1 MKRKS
6 LLALILAAA
15 MSFMCISG
23 CGTHQPGEDGN
34 GAKDELLVAISAE
47 PVTLD
52 PSDQNDSA
60 SSLAIRQVYDPL
72 LIQDEEMNIGPG
84 LAESWEFTD
93 ETTLVLHLRE
103 GVKFHN
109 GETMT
114 SADVL
119 FSLRRALENPK
130 VSSFIDCIDID
141 NSSAIDELTVELKTH
156 YPFVPLLSNLA
167 LPSICIVS
175 QKAVEEAGD
184 DIGSSPCGTGP
195 FKLTNWVSGDR
206 LEFERNDEY
215 WGDKPAFSKMTFRV
229 IPENANRAIE
239 LETGGVDIALS
250 LAPNDGT
257 RLKDDP
263 NVKVLVYAS
272 LSTTGIQMNTS
283 VEPFNDVRVRQALN
297 YACDYQAIGETVYE
311 GYGERQSAP
320 MSTEV
325 WGANTDLPPYTYDPQ
340 KAKELLAEAGYP
352 DGLPKKITLVT
363 NDNRQRIDTFEIMQ
377 NQLAQIGIE
386 SEIAVRDMASLASFI
401 PGEYEVFMAGWG
413 TTTGD
418 PDYGL
423 YQTFNSESG
432 TANSARIQFY
442 DPEVIS
448 LLEEGRAEIDE
459 EKRLEIYY
467 KVQQLIWDACPWI
480 WLWQTDTIDGTAA
493 YVEGYVPHPSGYF
506 QDFTGVTF
514 TQ

>member
-1 MKRKS
+1 MKSRS
-6 LLALILAAA
+6 LFALVLAAA
-15 MSFMCISG
+15 MVLMCISG
-23 CGTHQPGEDGN
+23 CGSQDPADG
-34 GAKDELLVAISAE
+34 KDELLVAISAE

-72 LIQDEEMNIGPG
+72 LIQDAEMNIQPG

-93 ETTLVLHLRE
+93 DTTLVLNLRQ

-119 FSLRRALENPK
+119 YSLSRALENPK
-130 VSSFIDCIDID
+130 VSSFIDCIDIE
-141 NSSAIDELTVELKTH
+141 NSSAIDEYTVELKTF

-175 QKAVEEAGD
+175 QKAVEEAGG
-184 DIGSSPCGTGP
+184 DIGNTPCGTGP

-215 WGDKPAFSKMTFRV
+215 WGSKPAFSKMTFRV

-257 RLKDDP
+257 RLQDNPD
-263 NVKVLVYAS
+263 VKVLVYAS

-320 MSTEV
+320 MSTQV
-325 WGANTDLPPYTYDPQ
+325 WGANTELPPYDYNPE
-340 KAKELLAEAGYP
+340 KARELLAEAGYE
-352 DGLPKKITLVT
+352 DGLPQKIYLVT
-363 NDNRQRIDTFEIMQ
+363 NDNRQRIDIFEIMQ
-377 NQLAQIGIE
+377 NQLAEVGIE
-386 SEIAVRDMASLASFI
+386 SEIAVRDMAALASFV
-401 PGEYEVFMAGWG
+401 PGEYEMFMAGWG

-432 TANSARIQFY
+432 TANSSRIQFY
-442 DPEVIS
+442 DQDVID
-448 LLEEGRAEIDE
+448 LLEAGRAETDE
-459 EKRLEIYY
+459 AKRLEIYTE
-467 KVQQLIWDACPWI
+467 VQELIWDACPWV
-480 WLWQTDTIDGTAA
+480 WLWQTDTIDGTAS

-514 TQ
+514 AQE